1 MTQKQLVVTTVDTE
15 VQSQHCLTI
24 HYTYD
29 ETLEGSSCCQLLELV
44 QTHLIFGV
52 KSRGVE
58 LQLSPGMAQ
67 KSGRS
72 DEYT

>member
-1 MTQKQLVVTTVDTE
+1 MTQKQLVVTIVDAE
-15 VQSQHCLTI
+15 FQSQPCVII
-24 HYTYD
+24 HYTHD
-29 ETLEGSSCCQLLELV
+29 ETLEESSCCQLRELV

-58 LQLSPGMAQ
+58 LKLSPRITQ
-67 KSGRS
+67 KSGCS

>member
-1 MTQKQLVVTTVDTE
+1 MTQNQFAVTISDN
-15 VQSQHCLTI
+15 QFHSQPCLTI

-44 QTHLIFGV
+44 QTHLIFGE